1 MQKVIS
7 INEFEKTVNSIDDI
21 EEPIIIKRENKED
34 LVVISLAEYKKSLLL
49 TELSSKLAESEEQYK
64 NGQVHSAESVFK
76 ELRDKYGY

>member
-1 MQKVIS
+1 MSTDKHRLI
-7 INEFEKTVNSIDDI
+7 
-21 EEPIIIKRENKED
+21 PI
-34 LVVISLAEYKKSLLL
+34 KKSLFL

>member
-34 LVVISLAEYKKSLLL
+34 LVVISLAEYKKSLFL
-49 TELSSKLAESEEQYK
+49 TELSSEEQYE

>member
-34 LVVISLAEYKKSLLL
+34 LVVISLAE
-49 TELSSKLAESEEQYK
+49 LSSKLAESEEQYK